1 MTPEQITALEPAWRS
16 YAQSFNLCIPCA
28 PTREHLTA
36 YCRGLMSDLPRKS
49 VEPIALAAGTAVRTL
64 QEFLTQHAW
73 DHARLRDQL
82 QRRVVEQHMPAPG
95 ELRHG
100 AGTIGIFDE
109 TGCPKKGDKTPGVQ
123 HQYCG
128 HTGKLDNCIVTVHL
142 SYFYEDFMTLLDEDL
157 FLPEAW
163 NNDRARCRTAHIPDD
178 IVYRPKW
185 KIALEQYDRA
195 RANGLLLDWVTFDE
209 GYGSKPDFL
218 IGLESRGQ
226 HFVGEVPCHFYA
238 WATRPKY
245 HSTQTAFAARRADN
259 LVRFSPTF
267 RDRKWHTFRVLR
279 KTLPPL
285 TWRVKGT
292 QVYVSRQG
300 RPTDRTYWLIVAECL
315 QSGETKY
322 FISNAPPKTALKVL
336 VRIAFTRATIE
347 HVFRVLKTEIGFD
360 HFEGRHYQGLMRHM
374 ILCHLVMMFIAEHT
388 GRLRGEKSR
397 SHSRAGGPCPQL
409 PVSALA

>member
-1 MTPEQITALEPAWRS
+1 MTSEQITALEPAWRS
-16 YAQSFNLCIPCA
+16 YARSFNLCIPSA
-28 PTREHLTA
+28 PTREHLTT

-64 QEFLTQHAW
+64 QEFLTHHEW

-95 ELRHG
+95 QPRHG
-100 AGTIGIFDE
+100 AGTVGIIDE

-128 HTGKLDNCIVTVHL
+128 HTGKLDHCIVTVHL
-142 SYFYEDFMTLLDEDL
+142 SYSYEDFMTVIDEDL
-157 FLPEAW
+157 FLPEEW
-163 NNDRARCRTAHIPDD
+163 SNDRVRCRAAHIPEE

-218 IGLESRGQ
+218 IGLETRGQ
-226 HFVGEVPCHFYA
+226 HFIGEVPTNFHV
-238 WATRPKY
+238 WATRPKH
-245 HSTQTAFAARRADN
+245 HSTQAAFAARRADN
-259 LVRFSPTF
+259 LVRFSPKF
-267 RDRKWHTFRVLR
+267 RNKKWRTFRVIR

-285 TWRVKGT
+285 TWRVKGAP
-292 QVYVSRQG
+292 VYVSRKG
-300 RPTDRTYWLIVAECL
+300 RPTDRTYWLIVAQCPE
-315 QSGETKY
+315 SGETKY
-322 FISNAPPKTALKVL
+322 FISNAPPNTALKIL
-336 VRIAFTRATIE
+336 VRVAFTRAVIE

-360 HFEGRHYQGLMRHM
+360 HYEGRHYRGLMRHM
-374 ILCHLVMMFIAEHT
+374 ILCHLVMMFVAEHT
-388 GRLRGEKSR
+388 DRLRGEKSG
-397 SHSRAGGPCPQL
+397 SHPRAGGPRPQL
-409 PVSALA
+409 PLPAVA